1 MEDAVNVF
9 LELREADLAA
19 EKAEEKEAA
28 EAEMLGES
36 NAAENGMSA
45 ANMEDSPAAGEG
57 AAAGE
62 GSPGGSQAASGSAL
76 GEGDRNVRATYPP
89 EDVAQAQAKKEFALQ
104 HALPLKG
111 IRESKGRSSLS
122 CSLIS

>member
-19 EKAEEKEAA
+19 ENAEEKEVA

-36 NAAENGMSA
+36 NAAENGV
-45 ANMEDSPAAGEG
+45 AGEG

-76 GEGDRNVRATYPP
+76 GEGHRNVRATYPP

-104 HALPLKG
+104 NALPLKG

-122 CSLIS
+122 LLQYNFMTNHF